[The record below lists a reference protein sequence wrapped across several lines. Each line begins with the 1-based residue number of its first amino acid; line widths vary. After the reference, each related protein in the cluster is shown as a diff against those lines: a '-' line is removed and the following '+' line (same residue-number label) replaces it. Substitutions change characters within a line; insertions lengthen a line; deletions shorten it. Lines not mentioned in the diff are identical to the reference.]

1 MKSKCVSILDYGMG
15 NILSVTRA
23 FEKIG
28 FDTSIVQKNKI
39 INSEIL
45 IIPGVG
51 SFADAMLE
59 LNKNELTQMVVNHVK
74 SGKRLIGICLGMQLL
89 FETGLEGGR
98 TQGLSLLKGT
108 VKPIPSFVGMKKIRL
123 PNIGWRP
130 VSTKFKNRIM
140 EENDFYFVHSY
151 FADINDKSKILAT
164 SIHEGFKFPAVI
176 GKENILG
183 MQFHPEK
190 SGQAG
195 LSLLI
200 EIMK

>member
-1 MKSKCVSILDYGMG
+1 MKSKCVSIVDYGMG
-15 NILSVTRA
+15 NILSVRRA

-28 FDTSIVQKNKI
+28 FDTSIVQKSKI

-45 IIPGVG
+45 VIPGVG

-59 LNKNELTQMVVNHVK
+59 INNNELTQMIVNHVK
-74 SGKRLIGICLGMQLL
+74 SGNRLIGICLGMQLL
-89 FETGLEGGR
+89 FDTGLEGGR
-98 TQGLSLLKGT
+98 TKGLSLLKGN

-130 VSTKFKNRIM
+130 ISSKFKNKII

-164 SIHEGFKFPAVI
+164 STYEGFRFPAI
-176 GKENILG
+176 IRNENILG